1 MLSVF
6 RSVCAFICGCLVIC
20 LASPLL
26 VNAQDSY
33 ITGGCYCDYETRQTI
48 CTYEVFSGSP
58 ALSHMIFPMVPD
70 CYDQFITTS
79 DFFNFDTLQSYQ
91 DNFCGE
97 IYGMKADQELEEG
110 QWATFTI
117 TYDGLFPTGMGVVY
131 AALKGGPNCEVF
143 PVEGVIDCTPPPC
156 IKWSLD
162 ASVFDFRIRK
172 PGTYAAC
179 LALMTVESNWQINI
193 GFDSFGDLIPV
204 LPYGSGQ
211 IPAFYATAPA
221 EQASPPEQ
229 FLTPADFDQQV
240 LVVPIGAGEYRFS
253 LWGKIEIGDEVT
265 ACEYG
270 DEAIISLELEN
281 HEAYVDP
288 GP

>member
-1 MLSVF
+1 MF
-6 RSVCAFICGCLVIC
+6 ETYRSVCAFICGCLVIC
-20 LASPLL
+20 FASPLL
-26 VNAQDSY
+26 VNAQESY

-48 CTYEVFSGSP
+48 CTYEVFSGRP
-58 ALSHMIFPMVPD
+58 ALSHMIFSMVPD

-79 DFFNFDTLQSYQ
+79 DFFNFEPLQTYYSQ
-91 DNFCGE
+91 WCGD
-97 IYGMKADQELEEG
+97 IYGMKAEQELDEG
-110 QWATFTI
+110 QWASFTI
-117 TYDGLFPTGMGVVY
+117 TYDGLFPLGMGTVY
-131 AALKGGPNCEVF
+131 AVLKGGTVCDSF
-143 PVEGVIDCTPPPC
+143 PVQGVIDCTPPPC

-162 ASVFDFRIRK
+162 AAIIDFEIRK

-179 LALMTVESNWQINI
+179 LAIMTVESNWQINI

-204 LPYGSGQ
+204 QPFGSSQ

-229 FLTPADFDQQV
+229 FLTPVDFDQQV

-253 LWGKIEIGDEVT
+253 LWGKIVIGDDIT

-270 DEAIISLELEN
+270 DDAIISLKLEN
-281 HEAYVDP
+281 HEDYIDP
-288 GP
+288 NP